1 MTDGPI
7 NANPRMLSL
16 IGDIYDTT
24 FDQALWNDTLKR
36 LTDYAGA
43 QSCGLVTQSATEGLQ
58 VSHNVGCDPQYLRT
72 YVDQYWQFDPTQ
84 AIRLCD
90 VGRIP
95 RTEDWISFEDIRTSL
110 FYQEW
115 ARPQRLVDAAVV
127 LLDNTADSFSYFC
140 LTKSNGLVD
149 DAFRRMLGPIV
160 PHLLRAVMIG
170 QILHPGSGIAS
181 PVETILDELKAA
193 MFLLDGTATITH
205 SNESGRDLLEQKDF
219 LRADHGRLTA
229 LDPHLNRILR
239 DATAA
244 SMLGDG
250 AAGSESIALPFVAH
264 DGERF
269 VGRLLPLTSGR
280 RRETGI
286 AYDAT
291 AVLFVTKAAFESTAA
306 SDLIRKI
313 FRLTPSETRVMLAIV
328 ECGSIPEASRH
339 LDVAEST
346 VKTHLSQVFIKTS
359 THRQADLVKLIA
371 AFSSPAR
378 N

>member
-1 MTDGPI
+1 LRP
-7 NANPRMLSL
+7 
-16 IGDIYDTT
+16 GDTERDRGASGEP
-24 FDQALWNDTLKR
+24 QCR
-36 LTDYAGA
+36 LRLAI
-43 QSCGLVTQSATEGLQ
+43 SES
-58 VSHNVGCDPQYLRT
+58 YLDH
-72 YVDQYWQFDPTQ
+72 YGHFDPTH
-84 AIRLCD
+84 AIRLFD
-90 VGRIP
+90 VGKIHS
-95 RTEDWISFEDIRTSL
+95 TEDWIPIEEFRKGQ

-115 ARPQRLVDAAVV
+115 ARPQRLEDAANV
-127 LLDNTADSFSYFC
+127 LLESNADGFSYFC
-140 LTKSNGLVD
+140 LMKGGELVD
-149 DAFRRMLGPIV
+149 DDLRRMLAPVV

-170 QILHPGSGIAS
+170 QILHPGRGIAS

-193 MFLLDGTATITH
+193 MFLLDGTAFITH

-229 LDPHLNRILR
+229 LDPHLNRVLR

-244 SMLGDG
+244 SVLGDG
-250 AAGSESIALPFVAH
+250 AAGSESIALPFVSH

-291 AVLFVTKAAFESTAA
+291 AVLFVTKASFESTAA

-313 FRLTPSETRVMLAIV
+313 FRLTPAETRVMLAIV
-328 ECGSIPEASRH
+328 EHGSIPEASRH

-346 VKTHLSQVFIKTS
+346 IKTHLSQVFIKTS

-378 N
+378 D